1 LKTQQLSS
9 QTSVGQNP
17 HGTWPHLGPHR
28 LRIASDFVPLIGTAE
43 TSVNL
48 DLFDPAA
55 NPFSQG
61 LSANGLTSGKRL
73 HWDLMGFYDGLMG
86 FYGT

>member
-1 LKTQQLSS
+1 MAPGPTA
-9 QTSVGQNP
+9 VP
-17 HGTWPHLGPHR
+17 PPPHR

-73 HWDLMGFYDGLMG
+73 HWDLMGFYVGLMG
-86 FYGT
+86 FYGI

>member
-1 LKTQQLSS
+1 
-9 QTSVGQNP
+9 
-17 HGTWPHLGPHR
+17 
-28 LRIASDFVPLIGTAE
+28 VPLIGTAE